1 MTDDASGVSASQARV
16 AAFLA
21 DHDLEAP
28 PAYRLLDAHSEL
40 GELAKEVAESTDYGA
55 DPGAVDVA
63 EDELGDALFAL
74 LAFADGV
81 GIDAGEALAVAL
93 AKYERR
99 IADSGEPASGE

>member
-1 MTDDASGVSASQARV
+1 MTDDANDVGASQERV

-21 DHDLEAP
+21 DHDLTAP

-40 GELAKEVAESTDYGA
+40 GELAKEVAESTDYGT

-74 LAFADGV
+74 LAFSDGV
-81 GIDAGEALAVAL
+81 GIDAGQALATAIE
-93 AKYERR
+93 KYERR
-99 IADSGEPASGE
+99 IEESGGPDSGR